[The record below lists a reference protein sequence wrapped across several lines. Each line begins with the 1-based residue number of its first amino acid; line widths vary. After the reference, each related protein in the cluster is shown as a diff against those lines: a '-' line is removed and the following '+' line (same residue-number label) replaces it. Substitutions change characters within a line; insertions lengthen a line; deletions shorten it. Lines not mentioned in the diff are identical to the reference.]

1 MGACWGFS
9 FEGWPFVIVA
19 PCRNGTTLLNKQV
32 NRCCFFFF
40 FFLLNETNS
49 YGVKDENRTV
59 IVHMCV
65 IGGGSTCG
73 EFAIVNNAIE

>member
-1 MGACWGFS
+1 M
-9 FEGWPFVIVA
+9 
-19 PCRNGTTLLNKQV
+19 L
-32 NRCCFFFF
+32 FF